1 MGVGA
6 PTLEGKRILVV
17 GASSGIGR
25 AFALRA
31 VQEGARVVVSAR
43 RAGHLAELIREA
55 GGGVAVAGDVRVPAD
70 CERIAAEASATLGAV
85 DLLLYTVGAAPLRRF
100 ADTTAEDWR
109 AVLETNLVGPHQVI
123 RATLGSFAP
132 GALVVVL
139 SSEAVGRP
147 YVGLGA
153 YVCSKAA
160 LEESLR
166 MWRTERP
173 ELRVC
178 CVTQGA
184 SVPTDFGSAFDLDL
198 LGELMQEWGRLG
210 VPSGVMNTDDVVGV
224 MAATF
229 AAALANPGVGV
240 ENIVLRP
247 PSAETAPLGMSV
259 DMARGMYS

>member
-1 MGVGA
+1 MAVGA
-6 PTLEGKRILVV
+6 LTLEGKRILVV

-31 VQEGARVVVSAR
+31 IREGARVVVSAR
-43 RAGHLAELIREA
+43 RAGHLAELISEA
-55 GGGVAVAGDVRVPAD
+55 GGGAAVTGDVRVPAD
-70 CERIAAEASATLGAV
+70 CERVAAEAAATLGAV

-100 ADTTAEDWR
+100 AETTAEDWR

-153 YVCSKAA
+153 YACSKAA

-166 MWRTERP
+166 MWRVERP

-184 SVPTDFGSAFDLDL
+184 SMPSDFGTSFDLEL
-198 LGELMQEWGRLG
+198 LGEVMQEWGRLG
-210 VPSGVMNTDDVVGV
+210 VPTGVMKTDEVVGV
-224 MAATF
+224 MTTTF
-229 AAALANPGVGV
+229 AAALANPGVGL
-240 ENIVLRP
+240 EHIVLRP
-247 PSAETAPLGMSV
+247 PSAVAAPLEMSV
-259 DMARGMYS
+259 DMAKEVYT

>member
-1 MGVGA
+1 MAVGA
-6 PTLEGKRILVV
+6 LTLEGKRILVV

-31 VQEGARVVVSAR
+31 IQEGARVVVSAR
-43 RAGHLAELIREA
+43 RAGHLAELISEA
-55 GGGVAVAGDVRVPAD
+55 GGGAAVTGDVRVPAD
-70 CERIAAEASATLGAV
+70 CERVAAEAAATLGAV

-100 ADTTAEDWR
+100 AETTAEDWR

-153 YVCSKAA
+153 YACSKAA

-166 MWRTERP
+166 MWRVERP

-184 SVPTDFGSAFDLDL
+184 SMPTDFGSAFDLDL
-198 LGELMQEWGRLG
+198 LGEVMQEWGRLG
-210 VPSGVMNTDDVVGV
+210 VASGVMNTDDVVGV
-224 MAATF
+224 MTSTF
-229 AAALANPGVGV
+229 AAALANPGVGL
-240 ENIVLRP
+240 EHIVLRP
-247 PSAETAPLGMSV
+247 PSAVVAPLEMSI
-259 DMARGMYS
+259 DMAREQYS

>member
-1 MGVGA
+1 MDVSA
-6 PTLEGKRILVV
+6 STLEGKRILVV

-31 VQEGARVVVSAR
+31 VQQGAHVVVSAR

-55 GGGVAVAGDVRVPAD
+55 GGGVAITGDVRIPAD
-70 CERIAAEASATLGAV
+70 CERIAAEAAATLGSI

-100 ADTTAEDWR
+100 ADTTADDWR

-123 RATLGSFAP
+123 RAALGSFAP
-132 GALVVVL
+132 GALVAVL

-184 SVPTDFGSAFDLDL
+184 SMPTDFGSAFDLDL
-198 LGELMQEWGRLG
+198 LGEVMQEWGRLG
-210 VPSGVMNTDDVVGV
+210 VASGVMNTDDVVGV
-224 MAATF
+224 MTSTF
-229 AAALANPGVGV
+229 AAALANPGVGL
-240 ENIVLRP
+240 EHIVLRP
-247 PSAETAPLGMSV
+247 PSAVAAPLEMSI
-259 DMARGMYS
+259 DMAREQYS